1 MEIAVHPDQRVVVK
15 VPAGTDMEIIQQ
27 RMLKRARWIKRQR
40 DYFGQFSPR
49 TPAPW
54 YLGGETHLYMGRQYR
69 LKIGAGEVNKVKLA
83 GGFFRVTVAES
94 SAPEQVK
101 RLLNEWYAQKAGE
114 RFTEILCRC
123 LMNFKRM
130 SIPAPKLSIR
140 RMKTR
145 WGSLSP
151 KGTLTLN
158 VSLIRAPRECIE
170 YVITH
175 ELCHLKHSRHDAA
188 FYRLLERHMPD
199 WERRKH
205 KLEMTL
211 A

>member
-1 MEIAVHPDQRVVVK
+1 V
-15 VPAGTDMEIIQQ
+15 
-27 RMLKRARWIKRQR
+27 
-40 DYFGQFSPR
+40 
-49 TPAPW
+49 
-54 YLGGETHLYMGRQYR
+54 GGETHLYMGRQYR
-69 LKIGAGEVNKVKLA
+69 LKIQAGDVNRVKLA
-83 GGFFRVTVAES
+83 GGFFRVTVAGPP
-94 SAPEQVK
+94 APEQVK
-101 RLLNEWYAQKAGE
+101 RLLSHWYAQKAGE
-114 RFTEILCRC
+114 RFTEMLDRC
-123 LMNFKRM
+123 LANFKRM
-130 SIPAPKLSIR
+130 AIPAPKLSIR

-158 VSLIRAPRECIE
+158 VALIRAPRECIE

-175 ELCHLKHSRHDAA
+175 ELCHMKHPRHDAA